1 MELSLLHLLSHLYI
15 EFCIFSSVFGLRIQC
30 GLTLRADFTF
40 SEPVGYDF
48 FVHLSSPG
56 TLHMVFG
63 VVPGLGVCCQM
74 TDKILIK
81 LKV

>member
-1 MELSLLHLLSHLYI
+1 MELSLLHLLSHLAI

-30 GLTLRADFTF
+30 GLTLHADFTF
-40 SEPVGYDF
+40 SEPVGYVF
-48 FVHLSSPG
+48 LVRLSSPS
-56 TLHMVFG
+56 TIHVLFG
-63 VVPGLGVCCQM
+63 VVPGLGASCQM